1 MQSFPHS
8 ASEGNVLV
16 NDANPSDKERAQ
28 AAVPELIVD
37 AQQIFQGRKEI
48 VIVHEGVRYRLRLT
62 RRNKLI
68 LQK

>member
-1 MQSFPHS
+1 MTDAIPPEKEPTVPTT
-8 ASEGNVLV
+8 SELV
-16 NDANPSDKERAQ
+16 
-28 AAVPELIVD
+28 VD
-37 AQQIFQGRKEI
+37 ARQIFQGRKEI